1 MAANY
6 HQVWHDFF
14 TFLARCS
21 RSWRRFHPSSGKRTT
36 DDLHLCNCQRCLF
49 FTNSSQRHTQTTCM
63 FSNTLMWM
71 SITTSLNT
79 TTNCLESSTLDHVL
93 WAQALHIVVVGTR
106 YVPRCVE
113 RWAPMPS
120 LCLKCGWRE
129 VHGQDANSRQWTWL
143 MHRTLP
149 GYKSYSLK
157 VVSEELLAPCFGTIG
172 TLFPD

>member
-1 MAANY
+1 MIS
-6 HQVWHDFF
+6 
-14 TFLARCS
+14 L
-21 RSWRRFHPSSGKRTT
+21 PSSL
-36 DDLHLCNCQRCLF
+36 DAPDLEEDFILLVGSVLPMIYTYVIVNVVFSFQVQVRA
-49 FTNSSQRHTQTTCM
+49 TQTTCM